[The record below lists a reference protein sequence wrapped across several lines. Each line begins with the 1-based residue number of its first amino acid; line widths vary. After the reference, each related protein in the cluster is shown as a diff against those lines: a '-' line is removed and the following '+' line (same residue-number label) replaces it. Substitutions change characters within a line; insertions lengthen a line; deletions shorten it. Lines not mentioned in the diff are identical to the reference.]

1 MDNLNFLPNT
11 CSGGVEGH
19 KLQPAFGDIKLWK
32 MQAIAQELVRAL
44 FSDIE
49 SNSNSKTLSG
59 RLFQRRVIEYEC
71 LQEIVQADSD
81 QNANAVLAIHLY
93 RIGTEKTLR
102 DYVDVLKESGLSRPK
117 GLGERIEAALV
128 EALEP
133 VDMEVN

>member
-1 MDNLNFLPNT
+1 MRHR
-11 CSGGVEGH
+11 VEGH

-32 MQAIAQELVRAL
+32 MQAISQELVRSL

-49 SNSNSKTLSG
+49 SNSDSKTLSG
-59 RLFQRRVIEYEC
+59 RLFQRWVIDIEC

-81 QNANAVLAIHLY
+81 QKANAVLAIHLY
-93 RIGTEKTLR
+93 RIGTEEALQ
-102 DYVDVLKESGLSRPK
+102 DYVDVLKESGLRRPK

-128 EALEP
+128 EARALEA